1 MLDYKFT
8 KLLLMFGLPSS
19 LIFLLLG
26 DPFLPPGLPRLRTS
40 LNLRYGLLQNLQP
53 RFKLVFSDSL
63 LAVHLFHLR
72 NNKPTA

>member
-1 MLDYKFT
+1 MLNNKFA

-26 DPFLPPGLPRLRTS
+26 DPFLPPGPPCLRTG
-40 LNLRYGLLQNLQP
+40 LNLRDGLLQNLQP
-53 RFKLVFSDSL
+53 RFNLIFSGSL